1 MEEDYLRMLKRS
13 RTLTNFVVFLLDL
26 RNINLKQTI
35 DSIWHALMSIWIISM
50 FGYELNCK
58 LCHSFLIP

>member
-13 RTLTNFVVFLLDL
+13 RTMTNVFLLDL
-26 RNINLKQTI
+26 RNISFKQTI
-35 DSIWHALMSIWIISM
+35 DSIWHALLSTWIISM

-58 LCHSFLIP
+58 LCHCFLIP